1 MLKRIFITFI
11 ASIAIFFA
19 HAQKG
24 SDVLMNVGGNNV
36 SVDEFRYIY
45 EKNNGNNADYSKESL
60 DEYIELY
67 TKFKLKVE
75 KAKSMRLDT
84 IVALKKELQGYRTQ
98 LANSFLTDKEVFN
111 KLVEEIHERQKQD
124 VRLSHI
130 LIRLNTKGANKK
142 KEEAKKKL
150 LNVKQQLREGK
161 SFTDL
166 AKQYSDDKNTK
177 NKGGDLG
184 FITAYLP
191 TGFYELENAMYNLNP
206 GEVSKPIETKL
217 GFHLV
222 KVTEKRPA
230 RGQIQVSHIFRKT
243 DKTNHKSVTESK
255 KIMDSLYV
263 ALQAGSDFIEL
274 VKTYSED
281 KKTKDKGGL
290 LPPFGI
296 AVYDSKFEDAAF
308 GLSKD
313 GDLSRPIRTEA
324 GYHIIKRIN
333 KPVFT
338 QVDELKLILKDKI
351 KRFDRYIV
359 AQEKMI
365 SKVKETSQFRERKN
379 VLNNFTETL
388 DEDFYSYK
396 WRPSKDLNDDVLMSF
411 GPNADESLSD
421 FADFARKQ
429 TRLRS
434 QFDKSK
440 PLDEAV
446 EEIYNEFVKTK
457 AYEYEQANLENK
469 YPEFKSLMREY
480 REGILL
486 FEATKINVWDKAN
499 QDTLGLYNFY
509 EQNKSE
515 YIFEEQ
521 ATIGK
526 YIVNT
531 TDAKQL
537 KKIMKCAKKHNAEK
551 TLKRFN
557 KKDKEL
563 IEYSEIVVEPGSKEL
578 AGLEFKKKSISE
590 PIIDSNSKKSL
601 FKKVVKVSPSRR
613 KSLKEARGYVV
624 ADYQDQLEKKWITG
638 LKKEYPVEINQEV
651 YNLLVKK

>member
-1 MLKRIFITFI
+1 MLKRIFITCI
-11 ASIAIFFA
+11 ASIVIFSIQ
-19 HAQKG
+19 AQKG
-24 SDVLMNVGGNNV
+24 SDILMKVGDNSV

-45 EKNNGNNADYSKESL
+45 EKNNGNDADYSKNSL

-75 KAKSMRLDT
+75 KAKSMKLDT
-84 IVALKKELQGYRTQ
+84 IVALQKELDGYRTQ

-111 KLVEEIHERQKQD
+111 KLIEEIYERQKQD

-130 LIRLNTKGANKK
+130 LIQVNTKGANKK

-150 LNVKQQLREGK
+150 MNIKQQLKEGK
-161 SFTDL
+161 SFADL
-166 AKQYSDDKNTK
+166 VKQYSDDKNTK

-184 FITAYLP
+184 FISAYLP
-191 TGFYELENAMYNLNP
+191 SGFYALENAMYDLGTN
-206 GEVSKPIETKL
+206 EVSDPIETKL

-230 RGQIQVSHIFRKT
+230 RGQIEVAHIFKKT
-243 DKTNHKSVTESK
+243 DKTNRKSVTDSK
-255 KIMDSLYV
+255 RIMDSLSV
-263 ALQAGSDFIEL
+263 ALQSGSDFAEL
-274 VKTYSED
+274 ARKYSDD

-296 AVYDSKFEDAAF
+296 AVYDSKFEDTAF
-308 GLSKD
+308 GLKKD
-313 GDLSRPIRTEA
+313 GDISRPIRTEV
-324 GYHIIKRIN
+324 GHHIIKRVSKPAPKTIN
-333 KPVFT
+333 
-338 QVDELKLILKDKI
+338 ELKLILKDKI
-351 KRFDRYIV
+351 KKYDRYIA

-365 SKVKETSQFRERKN
+365 TKIKETSQFRERKN
-379 VLNNFTETL
+379 VLSSFASTL
-388 DEDFYSYK
+388 NEDFYSYK
-396 WRPSKDLNDDVLMSF
+396 WKPSKDLKDDVLLSF
-411 GPNADESLSD
+411 GPNSDESLSD
-421 FADFARKQ
+421 FAAYAKRQ

-446 EEIYNEFVKTK
+446 EEVYQEFVKTK
-457 AYEYEQANLENK
+457 AYEYEQANLEDK
-469 YPEFKSLMREY
+469 YPEFKALMREY

-499 QDTLGLYNFY
+499 QDTLGLYNYY

-537 KKIMKCAKKHNAEK
+537 KKIMKCAKKHNSEK

-557 KKDKEL
+557 KDGKEL

-590 PIIDSNSKKSL
+590 PIVDSNSKKSL

-624 ADYQDQLEKKWITG
+624 ADYQDQLEKRWIAE
-638 LKKEYPVEINQEV
+638 LKKEYQVEINQDV
-651 YNLLVKK
+651 YNLLVKN

>member
-1 MLKRIFITFI
+1 MLKRIFITCI
-11 ASIAIFFA
+11 ASITILLVQ
-19 HAQKG
+19 AQSG
-24 SDVLMNVGGNNV
+24 NDVLMTVGGNKV

-45 EKNNGNNADYSKESL
+45 EKNNGDNANYSKESL
-60 DEYIELY
+60 DEYIDLY

-84 IVALKKELQGYRTQ
+84 IVALQQELQGYRTQ

-111 KLVEEIHERQKQD
+111 KLAEEIHERQKQD
-124 VRLSHI
+124 VRISHI
-130 LIRLNTKGANKK
+130 LVKVNARGANKQ

-150 LNVKQQLREGK
+150 LNLKQQMREGK
-161 SFTDL
+161 SFAAL
-166 AKQYSDDKNTK
+166 AKEYSEDKNTK
-177 NKGGDLG
+177 DKGGDLG

-206 GEVSKPIETKL
+206 TEVSDPIETKL

-230 RGQIQVSHIFRKT
+230 RGQIEVAHIFRKT
-243 DKTNHKSVTESK
+243 DKTSRTSVTDSK
-255 KIMDSLYV
+255 RIMDSLYV
-263 ALQAGSDFIEL
+263 ALQGGADFTNL

-281 KKTKDKGGL
+281 TNTKSKGGI

-308 GLSKD
+308 NLKTAGQVSK
-313 GDLSRPIRTEA
+313 PIRTSV
-324 GYHIIKRIN
+324 GHHIIKKIRNIPP
-333 KPVFT
+333 KSL
-338 QVDELKLILKDKI
+338 DELKVILKEKI
-351 KRFDRYIV
+351 KKYDRYSV
-359 AQEKMI
+359 AQDKMI

-379 VLNNFTETL
+379 VLKNFTSTL

-396 WRPSKDLNDDVLMSF
+396 WRPSADLNEDVLLSF

-421 FADFARKQ
+421 FAAFAKKQ

-440 PLDEAV
+440 PLIEAV
-446 EEIYNEFVKTK
+446 EEIYDEFVKTK
-457 AYEYEQANLENK
+457 AYEYEQANLESK
-469 YPEFKSLMREY
+469 YPEFRSLMREY

-509 EQNKSE
+509 EQNKSK
-515 YIFEEQ
+515 YIYEEQ

-526 YIVNT
+526 YIINS

-537 KKIMKCAKKHNAEK
+537 KKIMKCAKKHNSEK

-557 KKDKEL
+557 KDGKEL
-563 IEYSEIVVEPGSKEL
+563 IEYSEIVVEPGNKEL

-590 PIIDSNSKKSL
+590 PIIDPNSKKSL
-601 FKKVVKVSPSRR
+601 IKKVVKVTPSRR

-624 ADYQDQLEKKWITG
+624 ADYQDELEKKWISE
-638 LKKEYPVEINQEV
+638 LKKEYFVEMNQEV
-651 YNLLVKK
+651 YDLLVKK

>member
-1 MLKRIFITFI
+1 MLKRIFITCI
-11 ASIAIFFA
+11 ASITLFC
-19 HAQKG
+19 AQGQNG
-24 SDVLMNVGGNNV
+24 SDVLMTVGDNKV

-45 EKNNGNNADYSKESL
+45 EKNNGNNADYSKASL

-75 KAKSMRLDT
+75 KAKSMKLDT
-84 IVALKKELQGYRTQ
+84 IVALQQELQGYRTQ

-111 KLVEEIHERQKQD
+111 KLIEEIHERQKQD

-130 LIRLNTKGANKK
+130 LVQVNTKGANKK
-142 KEEAKKKL
+142 KEEARKKL
-150 LNVKQQLREGK
+150 LNLKQQLREGK
-161 SFTDL
+161 SFAEL
-166 AKQYSDDKNTK
+166 AKLYSDDKNTK
-177 NKGGDLG
+177 DKGGDLG

-191 TGFYELENAMYNLNP
+191 TGFYELENTMYNLNP
-206 GEVSKPIETKL
+206 NEVSDPIETKL

-230 RGQIQVSHIFRKT
+230 RGQIEVAHIFRKS
-243 DKTNHKSVTESK
+243 DKTNRETVAESK
-255 KIMDSLYV
+255 KLMDSLYI
-263 ALQAGSDFIEL
+263 ALQGGADFAEL
-274 VKTYSED
+274 AKKYSED
-281 KKTKDKGGL
+281 KNTNDKGGVL
-290 LPPFGI
+290 SAFGI

-308 GLSKD
+308 KLSKD
-313 GDLSRPIRTEA
+313 GDITKPIRTDV
-324 GYHIIKRIN
+324 GFHILKRIS
-333 KPVFT
+333 KPAPISIE
-338 QVDELKLILKDKI
+338 ELKLRLKEKI
-351 KRFDRYIV
+351 TKFDRYAA
-359 AQEKMI
+359 AQNKMI
-365 SKVKETSQFRERKN
+365 LKIKETSQFRERRN
-379 VLNNFTETL
+379 VLDDFAASLNG
-388 DEDFYSYK
+388 DFYSYK
-396 WRPSKDLNDDVLMSF
+396 WRPSEDMKDDVLLSF

-421 FADFARKQ
+421 FAAFAKKQ

-440 PLDEAV
+440 PIDEAV
-446 EEIYNEFVKTK
+446 EEIYQEFVKNK
-457 AYEYEQANLENK
+457 AYEYEQANLESK

-537 KKIMKCAKKHNAEK
+537 KKVMKCAKKHDSEK

-557 KKDKEL
+557 KDGKEL
-563 IEYSEIVVEPGSKEL
+563 IEYSEVVVEPGSKEL
-578 AGLEFKKKSISE
+578 VGLEFKKKSISE
-590 PIIDSNSKKSL
+590 PIIDNNSKKSL
-601 FKKVVKVSPSRR
+601 FKKVVKVTPSRR

-624 ADYQDQLEKKWITG
+624 ADYQDQLEKKWISD
-638 LKKEYPVEINQEV
+638 LKREYAVELNQEV
-651 YNLLVKK
+651 YNKLIKN